1 MELQKL
7 SDKELEV
14 LAKNIQDE
22 ITRRKTL
29 ATVTIWSKELSK
41 KKTKKEEPTENQRAE
56 YFIGQKDWIKERRKE
71 TTNLDPSLF
80 FLFP

>member
-7 SDKELEV
+7 SDQELEV
-14 LAKNIQDE
+14 LAKNIQNE

-56 YFIGQKDWIKERRKE
+56 YYIG
-71 TTNLDPSLF
+71 
-80 FLFP
+80 